1 MKNKLLITALALVL
15 VIPLQARKVDRGLGD
30 PKAVYIDK
38 GTLQLGFSGGFK
50 TYGAEGLG
58 ETAGTSLYGIVND
71 LSGQARMWNASA
83 SAAWFFANNVAVGAR
98 FGYEQSDVD
107 IDSGTIL
114 SFVTLQNR
122 HIDGM
127 HYTGDLFCRA
137 YIPLFNS
144 KIFAIYGEGSLGGK
158 RGYSKDYAET
168 ERGKLGTYSDDFSL
182 AFKMCSGLSVF
193 VNDFCAIS
201 VSLPFLQIGKTWSNQ
216 IKEGEPASKRSQ
228 IIADYKPDLLGI
240 GIGVSYNF

>member
-1 MKNKLLITALALVL
+1 MNRFLFSILVL
-15 VIPLQARKVDRGLGD
+15 VAALPLQARKVDRGLGD
-30 PKAVYIDK
+30 PKSVYIEK
-38 GTLQLGFSGGFK
+38 GTWQIGFSGGYR

-58 ETAGTSLYGIVND
+58 ETAGTSIYGIVNN
-71 LSGQARMWNASA
+71 LSGQAEMWNASA
-83 SAAWFFANNVAVGAR
+83 SAAWFFANNVAVGVR

-144 KIFAIYGEGSLGGK
+144 RIFAIYGEGSLGGK
-158 RGYSKDYAET
+158 RGYSKDYEET
-168 ERGKLGTYSDDFSL
+168 DRGKLGTYSDDFSF
-182 AFKMCSGLSVF
+182 AFKMSSGLSVF

-201 VSLPFLQIGKTWSNQ
+201 FTLPFLQIGKTWSDE
-216 IKEGEPASKRSQ
+216 IKEGEPSSKRSQ
-228 IIADYKPDLLGI
+228 VIANYKPDFLGLS
-240 GIGVSYNF
+240 IGVSYNF

>member
-1 MKNKLLITALALVL
+1 MKRFFLSILILAAAL
-15 VIPLQARKVDRGLGD
+15 PLQARKVDRGLGD
-30 PKAVYIDK
+30 PKAVYIEK
-38 GTLQLGFSGGFK
+38 GTWQLGFSGGYK

-71 LSGQARMWNASA
+71 LSGQAKMWNASA
-83 SAAWFFANNVAVGAR
+83 SGAWFFANNVAVGVR

-107 IDSGTIL
+107 IDSGNIL
-114 SFVTLQNR
+114 SFVSLQNR

-144 KIFAIYGEGSLGGK
+144 KIFALYGEGSLGGK

-168 ERGKLGTYSDDFSL
+168 DRGKLGTYSDDFSFAL
-182 AFKMCSGLSVF
+182 KMSSGLSVF
-193 VNDFCAIS
+193 VNDVCAIS
-201 VSLPFLQIGKTWSNQ
+201 FTLPFLQIGKTWSNQ
-216 IKEGEPASKRSQ
+216 IKEGEPSSKRSQ
-228 IIADYKPDLLGI
+228 VTADYKPDFLGLS
-240 GIGVSYNF
+240 IGVSYNF

>member
-1 MKNKLLITALALVL
+1 MNRFLLLILVL
-15 VIPLQARKVDRGLGD
+15 VAALPLQARTVDRGLGD
-30 PKAVYIDK
+30 PKSVYIEK
-38 GTLQLGFSGGFK
+38 GSWQIGFSGGYR

-58 ETAGTSLYGIVND
+58 ETNGTSLYGIVNN
-71 LSGQARMWNASA
+71 LSGQAKMWNASA
-83 SAAWFFANNVAVGAR
+83 SAAWFFANNVAVGVR

-114 SFVTLQNR
+114 TFVTLQNR

-158 RGYSKDYAET
+158 RGYSKDYEET
-168 ERGKLGTYSDDFSL
+168 DRGKLGTYSDDFSF
-182 AFKMCSGLSVF
+182 AFKMSSGLSVF

-201 VSLPFLQIGKTWSNQ
+201 VTLPFLQIGKTWSDE
-216 IKEGEPASKRSQ
+216 IKEGEPSCKRSQ
-228 IIADYKPDLLGI
+228 VIANYKPDFLGLS
-240 GIGVSYNF
+240 IGVSYNF